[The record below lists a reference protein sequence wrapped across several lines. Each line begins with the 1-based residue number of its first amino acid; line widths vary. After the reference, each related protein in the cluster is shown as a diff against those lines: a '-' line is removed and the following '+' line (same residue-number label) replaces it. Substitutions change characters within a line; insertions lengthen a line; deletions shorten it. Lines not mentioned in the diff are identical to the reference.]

1 MDDSIHNNLA
11 ILFADVAGS
20 TQLYDTLGDVIAES
34 QISSCLSTMINVV
47 NSNKGHI
54 VKNIGDE
61 ILCHFPSANLA
72 ASAACTIQETLA
84 DKSSD
89 LKVKIGINFGPA
101 ILKQGDV
108 FGDTVNVAARMVGL
122 AKQEQI
128 IVTGSLY
135 NSLINPDN
143 FNQRKLDPLK
153 VKGKDQLIDI
163 HEILWK
169 GDDTELTCFISAKSV
184 LETKKEWSV
193 ELKYNGINS
202 VLNRSHPTVSLG
214 RGNQCDTVIHSQQA
228 SRQHA
233 VIISRWGK
241 AVLQDKSTN
250 GTFVTFNTSSATPSC
265 GSNDEV
271 FVHMEEFALPE
282 TGIISLGAPAKDNPN
297 DLIYFKYL

>member
-1 MDDSIHNNLA
+1 MDDSIQHNLA

-20 TQLYDTLGDVIAES
+20 TQLYDTLGDICAES
-34 QISSCLSTMINVV
+34 QISGCLSTMIAVV
-47 NSNKGHI
+47 NDNNGHI

-72 ASAACTIQETLA
+72 ASAACTIHETLA
-84 DKSSD
+84 DERSD

-128 IVTGSLY
+128 IVTGSFY
-135 NSLINPDN
+135 DSLINPDN
-143 FNQRKLDPLK
+143 FNQRKLDSLK
-153 VKGKDQLIDI
+153 VKGKDHPVDI

-169 GDDTELTCFISAKSV
+169 GDDTELTCFLSAKSI
-184 LETKKEWSV
+184 LETKQEWSAQ
-193 ELKYNGINS
+193 LKYHDTECLIN
-202 VLNRSHPTVSLG
+202 RTHPTVSLG
-214 RGNQCDTVIHSQQA
+214 RDCQCDAVIHSQKA

-250 GTFVTFNTSSATPSC
+250 GTFVTLNTNSSAVYGETS
-265 GSNDEV
+265 DEI

>member
-1 MDDSIHNNLA
+1 MDDSTQHNIA

-20 TQLYDTLGDVIAES
+20 TQLYDTLGDVRAES
-34 QISSCLSTMINVV
+34 QISDCLASMIAVV
-47 NSNKGHI
+47 NGNKGHI

-61 ILCHFPSANLA
+61 ILCHFPNANLA

-84 DKSSD
+84 DKVSD

-128 IVTGSLY
+128 IVTGSFY
-135 NSLINPDN
+135 DSLVNPDN
-143 FNQRKLDPLK
+143 FNQRKLDPLM

-169 GDDTELTCFISAKSV
+169 GDDTELTCFISAKSI
-184 LETKKEWSV
+184 LETKQEWSV
-193 ELKYNGINS
+193 QLKYKDINCIID
-202 VLNRSHPTVSLG
+202 RSRPTVSLG
-214 RGNQCDTVIHSQQA
+214 RGNQCDAIIHSQQA

-250 GTFVTFNTSSATPSC
+250 GTFVTLNADNNTSH
-265 GSNDEV
+265 GESNNEV

>member
-1 MDDSIHNNLA
+1 MDDSTQRNLA

-20 TQLYDTLGDVIAES
+20 TQLYDTLGDVRAES
-34 QISSCLSTMINVV
+34 QISGCLSTMIAVV
-47 NSNKGHI
+47 NDNKGHI

-61 ILCHFPSANLA
+61 ILCHFPNANLA
-72 ASAACTIQETLA
+72 ATAACTIQETLA

-128 IVTGSLY
+128 LITGSFY
-135 NSLINPDN
+135 ESLTTPDN
-143 FNQRKLDPLK
+143 FNQRKLDSLK

-169 GDDTELTCFISAKSV
+169 GDDTELTCFISAKTV

-193 ELKYNGINS
+193 QLKYNDTNCVI
-202 VLNRSHPTVSLG
+202 NRSHPTVSLG
-214 RGNQCDTVIHSQQA
+214 RGVQCDTVIHSQQA

-250 GTFVTFNTSSATPSC
+250 GTFVTLNANNRASC
-265 GSNDEV
+265 VGSNNEV

>member
-1 MDDSIHNNLA
+1 MDDSTQNNLA

-20 TQLYDTLGDVIAES
+20 TQLYDTLGDVCAES
-34 QISSCLSTMINVV
+34 QISGCLSTMITVV
-47 NSNKGHI
+47 NDNKGHI

-61 ILCHFPSANLA
+61 ILCYFPNANLA
-72 ASAACTIQETLA
+72 ASAACTIQETLTE
-84 DKSSD
+84 KSSD
-89 LKVKIGINFGPA
+89 LKVKIGINFGPT

-128 IVTGSLY
+128 IITGSCY
-135 NSLINPDN
+135 ESLINPDN
-143 FNQRKLDPLK
+143 FNQRKLDSLK

-169 GDDTELTCFISAKSV
+169 GNDTELTCFISAKTV
-184 LETKKEWSV
+184 LESKNEWSV
-193 ELKYNGINS
+193 QLKYNDINNIINKS
-202 VLNRSHPTVSLG
+202 NPTVSLG
-214 RGNQCDTVIHSQQA
+214 RGNQCDTIIHSQQA

-250 GTFVTFNTSSATPSC
+250 GTFVTLNARQDAPSSE
-265 GSNDEV
+265 SNNEV

-282 TGIISLGAPAKDNPN
+282 TGIISLGAPAKDNAN
-297 DLIYFKYL
+297 NLIYFKYL

>member
-1 MDDSIHNNLA
+1 MDDSTQHNIA

-20 TQLYDTLGDVIAES
+20 TQLYDTLGDVRAEF
-34 QISSCLSTMINVV
+34 QISGCLSTMIAVV
-47 NSNKGHI
+47 KGNQGHM

-61 ILCHFPSANLA
+61 ILCHFPNANLA

-89 LKVKIGINFGPA
+89 LKVKIGINFGPT

-128 IVTGSLY
+128 IVTGSFY
-135 NSLINPDN
+135 DSLVNPDN

-153 VKGKDQLIDI
+153 VKGKNQLIDI

-169 GDDTELTCFISAKSV
+169 GDDTELTCFISAKSI

-193 ELKYNGINS
+193 QLKYNGINCII
-202 VLNRSHPTVSLG
+202 NRSHPTVSLG

-250 GTFVTFNTSSATPSC
+250 GTFVTLNANNMPNSKSS
-265 GSNDEV
+265 NEV

-297 DLIYFKYL
+297 DLIYFQYL